1 MKQSETP
8 DDGIQ
13 TILGGGLLIGL
24 LLIGASIIGT
34 AMMTIR
40 MPSQ

>member
-13 TILGGGLLIGL
+13 TIPGVGLLIGL